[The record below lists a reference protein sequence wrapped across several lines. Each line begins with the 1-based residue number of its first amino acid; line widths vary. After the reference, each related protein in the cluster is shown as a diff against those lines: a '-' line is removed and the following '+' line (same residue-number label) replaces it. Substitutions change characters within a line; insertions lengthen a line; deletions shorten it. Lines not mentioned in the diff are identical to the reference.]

1 MHVCKKQKKG
11 KVFRL
16 FSQPLLPFWTLLS
29 PQLMADVLQDG
40 LISFLPPQPSRNL
53 QTASFYLW
61 VLPLFRN
68 FCCHTPSIRDLH
80 NLNICWMLTMCQHW
94 LPTLHMVLILIL
106 ATAVKQGLALP
117 PVPHACQSSVRASSP
132 GLSTAESAVPSFS
145 CLTSTYAAE
154 VRQAFLEPLCVRAKS
169 LQSCPT
175 LCNPLDCSL
184 PGSSSMGFSR
194 REYWSGLPCLLY
206 H

>member
-80 NLNICWMLTMCQHW
+80 NPNICWMLTMCQHW

-106 ATAVKQGLALP
+106 ATAVKQGLASLRFLMLAKVLSELP
-117 PVPHACQSSVRASSP
+117 HLAFPLPKALFP
-132 GLSTAESAVPSFS
+132 LSAV
-145 CLTSTYAAE
+145 
-154 VRQAFLEPLCVRAKS
+154 
-169 LQSCPT
+169 
-175 LCNPLDCSL
+175 
-184 PGSSSMGFSR
+184 
-194 REYWSGLPCLLY
+194 
-206 H
+206 